1 MLTPQDP
8 SSVAHVLGAAFP
20 TRLAGDLCA
29 VLVVV
34 PDARFAPV
42 HPFDVE
48 VQDETVIIPSRI
60 YNEEPS
66 PDLHRP
72 LTPPQQ
78 AILHCLYTRHHDGL
92 VRQRHLEQIV
102 AGDEPWV
109 VPFVM
114 QLVGEYVVEILEAIT
129 RGLPGLFTPG
139 SVQRRLYGEFIARN
153 PAFFARTE
161 RRVVSY
167 WSCYYRWKYGAFGE
181 YPGSVLLDAFRASV
195 VEQVDQPWPRHTPP
209 PSVHVEGGPPEFEG
223 PTSKVEVVQAG
234 DAAHGSGRPT
244 RTTRRVSA
252 LMTTW

>member
-8 SSVAHVLGAAFP
+8 SSVARVLGAAFP
-20 TRLAGDLCA
+20 TRLAGYVRA

-72 LTPPQQ
+72 LNPTQQ
-78 AILHCLYTRHHDGL
+78 AILQCLYTRHHDGL

-102 AGDEPWV
+102 ACDEPWV

-114 QLVGEYVVEILEAIT
+114 QLVGEYVPEILEAIT
-129 RGLPGLFTPG
+129 KGLPGLFTPG
-139 SVQRRLYGEFIARN
+139 PVQRRLYGEFIGRN

-167 WSCYYRWKYGAFGE
+167 WTCYYRW
-181 YPGSVLLDAFRASV
+181 
-195 VEQVDQPWPRHTPP
+195 
-209 PSVHVEGGPPEFEG
+209 
-223 PTSKVEVVQAG
+223 
-234 DAAHGSGRPT
+234 
-244 RTTRRVSA
+244 
-252 LMTTW
+252 